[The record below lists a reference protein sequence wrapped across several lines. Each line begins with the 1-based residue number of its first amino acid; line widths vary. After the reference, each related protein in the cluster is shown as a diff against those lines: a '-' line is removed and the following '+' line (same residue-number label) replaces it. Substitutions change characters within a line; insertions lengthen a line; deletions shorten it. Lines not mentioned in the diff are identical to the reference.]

1 MARYRAQCHPFS
13 NVIIRFLAQASRLAR
28 KSEQQVLTDLNR
40 HINSLNDRLQ
50 TADWL
55 IANTISLA
63 DISIYSMI
71 TCIHDSHEGQQ
82 SISRH
87 SRVLDWLQRV
97 RDATGG
103 KVQGSMPPIQ

>member
-1 MARYRAQCHPFS
+1 MARYRGQCHPFS
-13 NVIIRFLAQASRLAR
+13 NVITRFLAQASRLAR

-40 HINSLNDRLQ
+40 HIDSLNDRLQ

-55 IANTISLA
+55 VANTISLA
-63 DISIYSMI
+63 DISVYSMI
-71 TCIHDSHEGQQ
+71 TCIHDSREGQQ

-87 SRVLDWLQRV
+87 SRVLDWMNRV
-97 RDATGG
+97 EDATGG